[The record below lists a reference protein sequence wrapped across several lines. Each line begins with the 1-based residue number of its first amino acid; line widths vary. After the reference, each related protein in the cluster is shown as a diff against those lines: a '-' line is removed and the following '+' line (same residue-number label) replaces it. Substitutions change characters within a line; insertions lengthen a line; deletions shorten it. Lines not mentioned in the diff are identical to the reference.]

1 MTNDKVIS
9 AMKNIALAGIG
20 AGVTIVAL
28 FKGINSYDTMT
39 VLISY
44 YSYYGIHVYQS
55 NKIDKVSDP
64 ISAPPK

>member
-28 FKGINSYDTMT
+28 FKGIAGYETMT
-39 VLISY
+39 VLISF
-44 YSYYGIHVYQS
+44 YSYYGVHVYQA

-64 ISAPPK
+64 VK